1 MREISPENISG
12 FVVGEG
18 CFYVE
23 SGRDPKYKLGYRV
36 RAGFCIELR
45 EDDRE
50 ILEFIQ
56 ETLQCGNIYDL
67 DFGRYQS
74 YSEKGWKPH
83 VKYRVSN
90 QVDLITKVIPFFEKY
105 PLFGKKLKSFEV
117 FTRIVGRIEAKDHLT
132 PTGLEKIK
140 LLVSEL
146 KSLNKKGK

>member
-23 SGRDPKYKLGYRV
+23 SGNDPKYKLGYRV
-36 RAGFCIELR
+36 RASFCIELR

-50 ILEFIQ
+50 ILESIQ
-56 ETLQCGNIYDL
+56 KTLECGNIYNL
-67 DFGRYQS
+67 DFGRYRG
-74 YSEKGWKPH
+74 YSEKGWRPH

-90 QVDLITKVIPFFEKY
+90 RTDLTQKVIPFFKKH
-105 PLFGKKLKSFEV
+105 PLFGKKLESFKV
-117 FTRIVGRIEAKDHLT
+117 FTQIVDKIEAKEHLT
-132 PTGLEKIK
+132 PIGLEEIK
-140 LLVSEL
+140 LLISEL